1 MKENID
7 VCYVFNLVDS
17 NGTKLQLRLG
27 RLKERQNHVLD
38 RGFRWSFVGTKIPMP
53 IRAYTWFN
61 GFPENIMLDW
71 LKGNG
76 WALRSRVEMCT
87 GKATV
92 YELPE
97 HSKGNNIPE
106 LEQAASAQAMYNS
119 TIPTELERVMKKISE
134 AKDGGRTSCYIASS
148 TGKIPVEVIE
158 ALLHAGYDITYE
170 VFNKGYGDWFVQ
182 AFWDRPCKQGKIF
195 HRGVC
200 SDPVEMSIQDYKNA

>member
-7 VCYVFNLVDS
+7 ICYVYNLVDS

-92 YELPE
+92 YELP
-97 HSKGNNIPE
+97 KGNEDPAPAYE
-106 LEQAASAQAMYNS
+106 L
-119 TIPTELERVMKKISE
+119 SE
-134 AKDGGRTSCYIASS
+134 AAIRSGKCALEDAIKMLCNNGYVLKAVALYRYIHPCTLVDA
-148 TGKIPVEVIE
+148 K
-158 ALLHAGYDITYE
+158 HAVDAIR
-170 VFNKGYGDWFVQ
+170 FDNKT
-182 AFWDRPCKQGKIF
+182 
-195 HRGVC
+195 
-200 SDPVEMSIQDYKNA
+200 